1 MNECSR
7 RQFLARSG
15 ALGLAVASTPYLTW
29 SQSSPTAPDQILRYP
44 GPWQFQLPKGQI
56 ILVTDEQLDEL
67 QDPDKQVDLSL
78 GSPNLTCLRKIC
90 EDTRAGGGRTVILA
104 FDEFFSQYRP
114 GQKGKPRKFLPDT
127 DDYIQRIARISTTLK
142 DYGLGLELSLLSPL
156 ELGRGYSGATG
167 ESGRWVQ
174 YREGFRDPATGKFE
188 VSLWEQRF
196 WTNNKG
202 TIELQRTGVRVFA
215 FREERIGGGE
225 YFVVDPKNIVE
236 LKGEVRLELGESPRG
251 STRARRL
258 TALGIGE
265 TSVGE
270 LDRILVVVSYKTPEM
285 DYFSPKAP
293 AFLQE
298 LIGKYKKA
306 GVPLNGLYSDELH
319 IQQDWGY
326 FSHHDAGNF
335 TFRYLTSNFQARFA
349 EKYGSE
355 FADFEKYL
363 VYFSYGQH
371 GFSPNLDARLG
382 TQHVMGADPDAI
394 ARTALLRRRYFDLLE
409 QSVVSLFVQAKSFAE
424 KTFGHELEARAHAT
438 WAQSPTIDK
447 YSGELPQAPRQYEYT
462 DDFLWSNTVH
472 QAAAAC
478 SDYFAWNDFLT
489 GGGNDHAEGGW
500 SDRNYYGVA
509 LACSTGILNRV
520 PYAYAAAWGLP
531 GAAGARH
538 QAVCDAFG
546 ASPNPW
552 AQNVQDSQHRD
563 IEVLF
568 LYPASLVAT
577 EERFGSWMTQY
588 GYANYVTPGKLL
600 EMAAITT
607 EGSLK
612 MAGRTFTTLVVLFEP
627 LPLDGFM
634 PFLRKFAEAGGNLV
648 WSGPPPRM
656 NFSGKGILE
665 EWKALFG
672 VGDLKFHHA
681 GHPLPGRV
689 VTFEGS
695 LREVPAQTI
704 LTSLLVD
711 HVYPVEPVGK
721 LEVVA
726 RMQENVLG
734 IRRRLGER
742 GSATFLGFRPRDDQ
756 AASLGYESRTWFEVL
771 RALGAYPNTRAGG
784 PVDNPTVISR
794 TTGFVACR
802 FPNGAVS
809 LATHY
814 RSHEERWPGGFKRDE
829 KQDEEILKS
838 HPLPPDRID
847 VRDFDIAGHRLTYQ
861 GNLLLTF
868 RVGKGSGLEAFAG
881 RNCKS
886 ILIDGKTWEFASNPM
901 PLMSWAP
908 VLPERRVSGGA
919 VLELWLHGA
928 ATVSIP
934 WGGRTGRLCF
944 TGGKI
949 GTAGTLIP
957 SEIVNGVLKFQSE
970 AAWGEAHLYLV
981 EPS

>member
-1 MNECSR
+1 
-7 RQFLARSG
+7 
-15 ALGLAVASTPYLTW
+15 
-29 SQSSPTAPDQILRYP
+29 
-44 GPWQFQLPKGQI
+44 
-56 ILVTDEQLDEL
+56 
-67 QDPDKQVDLSL
+67 
-78 GSPNLTCLRKIC
+78 
-90 EDTRAGGGRTVILA
+90 
-104 FDEFFSQYRP
+104 
-114 GQKGKPRKFLPDT
+114 
-127 DDYIQRIARISTTLK
+127 
-142 DYGLGLELSLLSPL
+142 
-156 ELGRGYSGATG
+156 
-167 ESGRWVQ
+167 
-174 YREGFRDPATGKFE
+174 
-188 VSLWEQRF
+188 
-196 WTNNKG
+196 
-202 TIELQRTGVRVFA
+202 
-215 FREERIGGGE
+215 
-225 YFVVDPKNIVE
+225 
-236 LKGEVRLELGESPRG
+236 
-251 STRARRL
+251 
-258 TALGIGE
+258 
-265 TSVGE
+265 
-270 LDRILVVVSYKTPEM
+270 M

-634 PFLRKFAEAGGNLV
+634 PFLRQFVEAGGNLV

-771 RALGAYPNTRAGG
+771 RALGAYPNTQAGG

-908 VLPERRVSGGA
+908 VLPERRVPGGA

-944 TGGKI
+944 AGGKI